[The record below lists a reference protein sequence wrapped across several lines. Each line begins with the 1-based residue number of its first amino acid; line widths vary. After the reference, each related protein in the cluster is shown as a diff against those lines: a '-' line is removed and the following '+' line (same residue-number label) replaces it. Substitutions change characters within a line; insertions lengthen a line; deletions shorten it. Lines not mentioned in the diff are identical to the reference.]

1 MPDLLD
7 DDLDEAAVKE
17 FDPSSLPLGTFAAFD
32 VSDQPM
38 WTTADGATNKLDDDQ
53 ENAIKS
59 MVDAAA
65 KADSVGRRMEVQTAW
80 FLELLD
86 RGFHNANPDGSGG
99 WNIQGQSTIS
109 RGYGIWGAAM
119 AMNNFPTNVIGE
131 KNDTIVSLLT
141 REIAESTFFA
151 GKPGDPDDEAYAAA
165 ANCLKHF
172 ISEDNKYGA
181 LQADLARSYC
191 TDETSI
197 GYTRPVADAQKWGYE
212 DIAPDVVPETADGE
226 DPDAA
231 GKESD
236 RPKIRTVSE
245 MFGKLER
252 KVSIISKAMRDWQYC
267 GLMREYD
274 IAAQKGEFPWIASK
288 ITAGDMGIAELKL
301 DRLARQ
307 SINLAMQSSGA
318 TGDSLM
324 RDVTKSR
331 WWFRPAFYM
340 DESCPKALRSW
351 FWTTFPKGFLAV
363 YSGGELAFVRNE
375 SMEESLTEFHA
386 RTGKG
391 QNRRALTE
399 SYAGPQMRVNVLVD
413 LWDEFC
419 RKEIPRVGLDSK
431 VWNVDALR
439 ASSVRVGVLEPFSG
453 DALRAGAT
461 SADSI
466 VAFPTPTHTPTL
478 PDFIMW
484 LTGPLAEQLTHAQQ
498 GIAGSQD
505 AHDPQQT
512 ATEAD
517 MKDENARSSF
527 GESWKDILDGFAQMT
542 TQAVAWNAKVQPEEA
557 KFDTTFP
564 GRGRIQ
570 AQMKDLKMGSA
581 IARADGSANYPESW
595 SDRQKVWDRMMS
607 EAPSNPT
614 VATWLSDPRNI
625 AAMKEFLPKNMILP
639 GVDAV
644 EKQQAEFDILLK
656 TGPKDNPQFLQLQ
669 QQITKMA
676 PLIQAGVQE
685 QGILQAAGQ
694 QMDPQKTQQLEQA
707 QQSLQQNQQQ
717 LQQTPPQ
724 ISSVPVL
731 STDNDPVE
739 ALVTLGIINGPEGR
753 RLASSTDPKDKAI
766 FLNLNLHYQAH
777 DANAKQ
783 KALQNQQPVPPKT
796 SITVAADKLP
806 PQEQASALQKLGIAA
821 SPDSIAQDQ
830 QLAPHEITTTEKGVG
845 PTGSE
850 LERKT
855 SVVGKSLS

>member
-1 MPDLLD
+1 MADLLD
-7 DDLDEAAVKE
+7 DDVDDAVAQE
-17 FDPSSLPLGTFAAFD
+17 FDPASLPLGTFAAFD

-38 WTTADGATNKLDDDQ
+38 WTTAENAQNKLNDDQ
-53 ENAIKS
+53 KNAIRA

-65 KADSVGRRMEVQTAW
+65 KADSVGHRVEIQTAW
-80 FLELLD
+80 FMELLD
-86 RGFHNANPDGSGG
+86 RGFHNCNPDGKGG
-99 WNIQGQSTIS
+99 WNIQGQSTVG

-119 AMNNFPTNVIGE
+119 AKNNFPTNVIGE

-151 GKPGDPDDEAYAAA
+151 EKPGDPDDEAYAAA
-165 ANCLKHF
+165 ANCLKQF

-181 LQADLARSYC
+181 LQADLARTYC
-191 TDETSI
+191 TDETAV

-212 DIAPDVVPETADGE
+212 DVAPDVVPETEDGE

-245 MFGKLER
+245 LFGKLER
-252 KVSIISKAMRDWQYC
+252 KVSIISKSMRDWQYC
-267 GLMREYD
+267 GLSREYD
-274 IAAQKGEFPWIASK
+274 IASQKAEFPWIAGQIK
-288 ITAGDMGIAELKL
+288 AGDLGIAEIQL

-307 SINLAMQSSGA
+307 SINLSMQSNYA

-340 DESCPKALRSW
+340 DDSCPKNLRSW
-351 FWTTFPKGFLAV
+351 FWTTFPKGFLVV
-363 YSGGELAFVRNE
+363 YSGGELAFARNE

-439 ASSVRVGVLEPFSG
+439 ASSVRVGVYEPFFG
-453 DALRAGAT
+453 DQLQPGRPA
-461 SADSI
+461 ADSV
-466 VAFPTPTHTPTL
+466 VAFPTPTHQPTL

-498 GIAGSQD
+498 GVAGSQD
-505 AHDPQQT
+505 ANDPQQT

-542 TQAVAWNAKVQPEEA
+542 TQAVAWNARVQPEEV
-557 KFDTTFP
+557 KFDTEYP
-564 GRGRIQ
+564 GKGRVT
-570 AQMKDLKMGSA
+570 AEMKSLKMGSA

-595 SDRQKVWDRMMS
+595 SDRQKVWNQMMN

-614 VATWLSDPRNI
+614 VASWLSDPRNI
-625 AAMKEFLPKNMILP
+625 AAMKQFLPKNLILP

-656 TGPKDNPQFLQLQ
+656 TAPKDNPQFIQLEQ
-669 QQITKMA
+669 KIG
-676 PLIQAGVQE
+676 PLIQAGMQE
-685 QGILQAAGQ
+685 QQLLQSQGQ
-694 QMDPQKTQQLEQA
+694 EMDPAKVKQLQQA
-707 QQSLQQNQQQ
+707 QQMLQQI
-717 LQQTPPQ
+717 PPK
-724 ISSVPVL
+724 ISSVPVR
-731 STDNDPVE
+731 STDNHSVE
-739 ALVTLGIINGPEGR
+739 AMVTLGIINGAEGR
-753 RLASSTDPKDKAI
+753 RLASSQEPEDQAT
-766 FLNLNLHYQAH
+766 FENLNLHYQQHQTEA
-777 DANAKQ
+777 Q
-783 KALQNQQPVPPKT
+783 KLALQNQQPIQPKT

-806 PQEQASALQKLGIAA
+806 PEEQASALQKLGIAA
-821 SPDSIAQDQ
+821 SPDSIQADQ
-830 QLAPHEITTTEKGVG
+830 QLAPHEVTTTEKGVG

-850 LERKT
+850 IERKT

>member
-1 MPDLLD
+1 MADTLLED
-7 DDLDEAAVKE
+7 DEITGQE

-38 WTTADGATNKLDDDQ
+38 YTTAENAENKLTDDQ
-53 ENAIKS
+53 KNAIKA

-65 KADSVGRRMEVQTAW
+65 MADSVPRRIEVQLAW
-80 FLELLD
+80 WLKLAD
-86 RGFHNANPDGSGG
+86 RGLHNINPDGSGG
-99 WNIQGQSTIS
+99 WNIQGQSTVG
-109 RGYGIWGAAM
+109 RGYGIWGSAM
-119 AMNNFPTNVIGE
+119 ARNNYPTNVIGE

-151 GKPGDPDDEAYAAA
+151 EKPGDPDDEAYAAA

-172 ISEDNKYGA
+172 IAEDNKYGA
-181 LQADLARSYC
+181 LQADLSRKYC
-191 TDETSI
+191 TDETSL

-212 DIAPDVVPETADGE
+212 DVAPDVVPETADGE

-231 GKESD
+231 GKESN
-236 RPKIRTVSE
+236 RPKIRTISE
-245 MFGKLER
+245 LFGKLER
-252 KVSIISKAMRDWQYC
+252 KVSLVSRSMRDWQYC
-267 GLMREYD
+267 MLSREYD
-274 IAAQKGEFPWIASK
+274 IASQKAEFPWIASK
-288 ITAGDMGIAELKL
+288 INAGDLGIAEVKL

-307 SINLAMQSSGA
+307 SINLSMQSQYA

-324 RDVTKSR
+324 RDVTKTR
-331 WWFRPAFYM
+331 VWFRPGFYM
-340 DESCPKALRSW
+340 DESCPKTLRSW

-363 YSGGELAFVRNE
+363 YSGAQLAFARNE
-375 SMEESLTEFHA
+375 SMEEAITEFHA
-386 RTGKG
+386 RTGNG

-419 RKEIPRVGLDSK
+419 RKEIPRVGLDSA
-431 VWNVDALR
+431 VWNVDKLR
-439 ASSVRVGVLEPFSG
+439 TSSPRVATLEPFLGS
-453 DALRAGAT
+453 ALQAGRPA
-461 SADSI
+461 ADSI
-466 VAFPTPTHTPTL
+466 LAFPTPTHTPTL

-505 AHDPQQT
+505 AHDPTQT

-542 TQAVAWNAKVQPEEA
+542 TQAVSWNARVQPEEA

-581 IARADGSANYPESW
+581 IARADGSANFPESW
-595 SDRQKVWDRMMS
+595 SERQKVWNQMVN

-614 VATWLSDPRNI
+614 IAAFLSDPRNI
-625 AAMKEFLPKNMILP
+625 AAMREFLPKNMILP

-644 EKQQAEFDILLK
+644 EKQQGELDILLK
-656 TGPKDNPQFLQLQ
+656 TPAQDNPQFLQLQ
-669 QQITKMA
+669 QIVQKLT
-676 PLIQAGVQE
+676 PLVQAGTIE
-685 QGILQAAGQ
+685 QQQLGP
-694 QMDPQKTQQLEQA
+694 QMDPQKA
-707 QQSLQQNQQQ
+707 QTLQQAQQQ
-717 LQQTPPQ
+717 LQQVQQQLQQMPPK
-724 ISSVPVL
+724 ISSVPVRP
-731 STDNDPVE
+731 TDNHPVE
-739 ALVTLGIINGPEGR
+739 SLVVLGIINGPEGR
-753 RLASSTDPKDKAI
+753 RLASSRDPKDQAI
-766 FLNLNLHYQAH
+766 FENLNLHYQQH
-777 DANAKQ
+777 DTLAKQ
-783 KALQNQQPVPPKT
+783 QALQNAKPVPPKT
-796 SITVAADKLP
+796 SITVDPSKLP
-806 PQEQASALQKLGIAA
+806 PQEQAAALQIAGIPADA
-821 SPDSIAQDQ
+821 SSIQGDQ
-830 QLAPHEITTTEKGVG
+830 ALQPHEVTTTEKGVS